1 MILQLLIITIIVSVI
16 FLTGFPFEIDD
27 IISKKWRFHHLP
39 AKPFLCNTCASWWL
53 MAGWLLFTH
62 QLSLISVLIA
72 LLLAYAAPTISNVI
86 VLIKA
91 CVDKIIEAGMNVI
104 D

>member
-39 AKPFLCNTCASWWL
+39 EKPFLCLTCASFWTMIGYL
-53 MAGWLLFTH
+53 IVAH

-91 CVDKIIEAGMNVI
+91 CVDKIIEAGMNII

>member
-39 AKPFLCNTCASWWL
+39 AKPFLCNTCAVFWSNI
-53 MAGWLLFTH
+53 AYLLVSS

-91 CVDKIIEAGMNVI
+91 CVDKIIEAGMNIV

>member
-39 AKPFLCNTCASWWL
+39 AKPFLCVVCSSWWC
-53 MAGWLLFTH
+53 MFFYLLFTH

-86 VLIKA
+86 VLIKR
-91 CVDKIIEAGMNVI
+91 CIDRIIEAGMNVI